1 MSYLVAAI
9 VVGTGVQ
16 IDQGRKNRNAAKDA
30 AAEQARLAQE
40 AEDRRIA
47 EAEAESERLRQV
59 EARRQENIALG
70 QNEIASLFG
79 QFNDDFYNKRSQS
92 YLDYALPTLDKQY
105 QDQQRALTA
114 ELARSG
120 NLNSSVRGDLF
131 SKLQRQYDTSKLSLT
146 DQANTYAADARSQ
159 VAQAKAN
166 LTEKNASLA
175 DPGLIR
181 TMAEAQAQGVAVNP
195 QYASLGQLISDLS
208 TGVTSSG
215 GTTQKA
221 AGSGINLYNATG
233 GSGSGRVV
241 S

>member
-1 MSYLVAAI
+1 MSYVVAAI
-9 VVGTGVQ
+9 ATNAYVNY
-16 IDQGRKNRNAAKDA
+16 DQGKKNRQAAKDA

-40 AEDRRIA
+40 AENKRIA
-47 EAEAESERLRQV
+47 EAEAEAARLREV
-59 EARRQENIALG
+59 EARRQANITQG
-70 QNEIASLFG
+70 QNEIASLFS
-79 QFNDDFYNKRSQS
+79 QFDDNFYNKRSQD

-105 QDQQRALTA
+105 QDQQRQLTS

-131 SKLQRQYDTSKLSLT
+131 AKLQRQYDTSKLSLT
-146 DQANTYAADARSQ
+146 DQANQYAADARAQ

-166 LTEKNASLA
+166 LTEKNANLA

-208 TGVTSSG
+208 AGVTSTG
-215 GTTQKA
+215 GATQKTSGA
-221 AGSGINLYNATG
+221 GINLYNDTT

>member
-1 MSYLVAAI
+1 MSYVVAAI
-9 VVGTGVQ
+9 ATKTYVDY
-16 IDQGRKNRNAAKDA
+16 DQGKKNRNAAESA
-30 AAEQARLAQE
+30 AAEQARIAQE
-40 AEDRRIA
+40 YENTRIA
-47 EAEAESERLRQV
+47 EAEAAATKAR
-59 EARRQENIALG
+59 EAEVRRQGNIAQG
-70 QNEIASLFG
+70 QNEISSLFG
-79 QFNDDFYNKRSQS
+79 QFDDSFYNKRSQS

-105 QDQQRALTA
+105 QDQQRQLTS
-114 ELARSG
+114 ELARGG
-120 NLNSSVRGDLF
+120 NLNSSIRGELF
-131 SKLQRQYDTSKLSLT
+131 SKLQRQYDTSKLGLT

-181 TMAEAQAQGVAVNP
+181 TMAEASAQGVAVNP

-215 GTTQKA
+215 GSTQRT
-221 AGSGINLYNATG
+221 AGAGINLYNATT

>member
-1 MSYLVAAI
+1 MSWVVAA
-9 VVGTGVQ
+9 VVTATAVQ
-16 IDQGRKNRNAAKDA
+16 VDQGAKNRKAAKDA

-47 EAEAESERLRQV
+47 EAEAESARLREV
-59 EARRQENIALG
+59 EARRQANIAQG
-70 QNEIASLFG
+70 QNEIAALFG
-79 QFNDDFYNKRSQS
+79 QFDDNFYNKRSQS

-105 QDQQRALTA
+105 QDQQRQLTS

-131 SKLQRQYDTSKLSLT
+131 AKLQRQYDTSKLSLT
-146 DQANTYAADARSQ
+146 DQANQYAADARAQ

-208 TGVTSSG
+208 TGVTSAG
-215 GTTQKA
+215 GTTQKS
-221 AGSGINLYNATG
+221 AGAGINLYNATT